1 MHPSLQRQI
10 DEFFTD
16 RTDRLEVLTDFVGM
30 LEERARRAA
39 ELEVESAE
47 RYAAEY
53 QRNQELELD
62 HGN

>member
-30 LEERARRAA
+30 LEERSRRAD
-39 ELEVESAE
+39 ELEIESAE

-53 QRNQELELD
+53 QRNQELEM
-62 HGN
+62 GQS